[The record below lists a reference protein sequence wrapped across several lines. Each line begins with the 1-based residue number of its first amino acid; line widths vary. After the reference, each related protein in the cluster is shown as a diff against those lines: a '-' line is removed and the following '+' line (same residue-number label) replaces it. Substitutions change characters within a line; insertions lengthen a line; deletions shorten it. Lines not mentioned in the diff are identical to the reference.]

1 MKTIII
7 DGIEYNLTPKLPF
20 KKGDWV
26 VLSISDGE
34 KVVQIDSIKYFK
46 SGEPMY
52 ITSEGRWF
60 GNGTKARILTNKDME
75 TITIPERSTIVKKIK
90 SWSEEDETKM
100 RAALAFI
107 KSEFPKNG
115 DEEIMEGTIEWLKSL
130 KQRIG
135 WKPSDEQ
142 MIALSEA
149 SGIVGMLTPRGM
161 HLQSLYNDL
170 KKLTE

>member
-90 SWSEEDETKM
+90 SWSED
-100 RAALAFI
+100 
-107 KSEFPKNG
+107 
-115 DEEIMEGTIEWLKSL
+115 DEIMIKVFDSIIRYIVEVVDKNVLKRFGTKREELFSWLKSI

-135 WKPSDEQ
+135 
-142 MIALSEA
+142 
-149 SGIVGMLTPRGM
+149 G
-161 HLQSLYNDL
+161 
-170 KKLTE
+170 